1 MHAVCGMYEMDD
13 QIQPPLSQVL
23 DIKSQFELGRF
34 LTQLS
39 FTTIMPLVHLSP
51 YCQKSATSSS
61 TTPLMTS
68 YSTPTSSSTMI
79 FPSST
84 YCNTSIDP
92 NNMITH
98 TTISLRK
105 RRMPCQRRRKT
116 HYCYGCEAK
125 VWVHL
130 HSETLVPICHRCLG
144 AFVVALRE
152 GGVKLFPCHTA
163 LTCIDC
169 IIVLL

>member
-1 MHAVCGMYEMDD
+1 
-13 QIQPPLSQVL
+13 
-23 DIKSQFELGRF
+23 
-34 LTQLS
+34 
-39 FTTIMPLVHLSP
+39 MPLVHLSP
-51 YCQKSATSSS
+51 YCQPNCPIATSSS
-61 TTPLMTS
+61 SSTAPLMTS
-68 YSTPTSSSTMI
+68 YSTPT
-79 FPSST
+79 PSSPSNNNN
-84 YCNTSIDP
+84 NTSVDP

-152 GGVKLFPCHTA
+152 GVCKPL
-163 LTCIDC
+163 L
-169 IIVLL
+169 IVSFDKKVFYICCYI

>member
-1 MHAVCGMYEMDD
+1 
-13 QIQPPLSQVL
+13 
-23 DIKSQFELGRF
+23 
-34 LTQLS
+34 
-39 FTTIMPLVHLSP
+39 
-51 YCQKSATSSS
+51 
-61 TTPLMTS
+61 
-68 YSTPTSSSTMI
+68 
-79 FPSST
+79 
-84 YCNTSIDP
+84 
-92 NNMITH
+92 MITH

-152 GGVKLFPCHTA
+152 GGVKLFSCHTA
-163 LTCIDC
+163 STCIDC